1 MLRKM
6 LLLLLA
12 VLPLQ
17 AYDVVYTKKKEK
29 IEGTIIQEND
39 QEVRISPY
47 FTGFEKVTYEVR
59 TIPRNEVLKIEKVE
73 DKLQV
78 AWARMAALAADDV
91 AGRLE
96 LAKWC
101 AENKLD
107 VEKVAMVASILA
119 VQADHAEARALL
131 SEKELKALEKD
142 DPRIHLALGERIRAY
157 LAIPDRGS
165 RKAEYAAMKKDLGV
179 KEPDVYFERMAR
191 SAPQPKGLREDIKL
205 TLLSNKQSGVYTVFV
220 PERYDPTRPWPLV
233 VGLHGG
239 GADGADGKG
248 VIGSGKEF
256 MGFIQG
262 QCEKHGFIAV
272 CPTARAAPWRA
283 AENDAWFLTVIRE
296 VQMLYNVDLNRV
308 YLIGHSMGG
317 FGTWHFGPLYCEQ
330 FAVIAPASGGGN
342 NSHKKLATCHTAV
355 YVYHSDDDPRCSVD
369 DSRDAARTLKKTVG
383 SDFIYTELPGRQHDF
398 PAEVIQDMFALFEAR
413 RLWVP
418 AGAKNARPGREPRS
432 SFLEKLTPEE
442 QVAFPFPD
450 EADDSAPGKAE
461 IRKLIED
468 LVRGGGGGEKAAQR
482 LGELKDPSS
491 VAALGKVLTTP
502 DLASDDARGYAAWAL
517 GEIGNASGSRFL
529 LAGLKDK
536 AQVVRARSFE
546 ALGKL
551 ADAKSVPYVIQGLKD
566 LAKRFEEKTQ
576 GKSTMDLTDWEAL
589 MTDLAIYA
597 RATARFK
604 DARTVPEMHQTLVKK
619 MILAGVEV
627 VYDKIG
633 DAGPART
640 RRLAAEAL
648 IEAFEAIGD
657 PKGAAALKELAA
669 GLPEDAD
676 QAEKARLAAE
686 KLEP

>member
-1 MLRKM
+1 MPRRL

-12 VLPLQ
+12 ALPLQ

-29 IEGTIIQEND
+29 LEGTILEQND

-47 FTGFEKVTYEVR
+47 FTKFPKVTYEVR
-59 TIPRNEVLKIEKVE
+59 TIPRNEILKIEKVE

-78 AWARMAALAADDV
+78 AWSRMAALAADDV

-107 VEKVAMVASILA
+107 VEKVAVVASILA
-119 VQADHAEARALL
+119 VHADHAEARALL
-131 SEKELKALEKD
+131 SEKELQALEKD
-142 DPRIHLALGERIRAY
+142 DLRINRALGERVRAY
-157 LAIPDRGS
+157 LAIPDRES
-165 RKAEYAAMKKDLGV
+165 RKAEYAALKKDLGV
-179 KEPDVYFERMAR
+179 KEPDVYFERMTR
-191 SAPQPKGLREDIKL
+191 SALQPKGLREDVKL
-205 TLLSNKQSGVYTVFV
+205 TLLSNKLSGVYTVFV
-220 PERYDPTRPWPLV
+220 PERYDPTRAWPLV

-248 VIGSGKEF
+248 VVGSGKEF

-262 QCEKHGFIAV
+262 QCAKRGFIAV

-283 AENDAWFLTVIRE
+283 AENDDWFLTVIRE

-317 FGTWHFGPLYCEQ
+317 FGTWHFGPMHCEQ

-342 NSHKKLATCHTAV
+342 NGHKKLATCRTAV

-369 DSRDAARTLKKTVG
+369 DSRDAARALKKTAG

-398 PAEVIQDMFALFEAR
+398 PAEVIQDMFDLFEAR

-450 EADDSAPGKAE
+450 VADDSAPGKAE
-461 IRKLIED
+461 IRKLLEG

-491 VAALGKVLTTP
+491 VGPLGKVLTTP
-502 DLASDDARGYAAWAL
+502 DLADDARAYAAWAL
-517 GEIGNASGSRFL
+517 GEIGNAGAGRFL

-536 AQVVRARSFE
+536 AQVVRMRSFE
-546 ALGKL
+546 AIGKL

-576 GKSTMDLTDWEAL
+576 GKAMDLTDWESL
-589 MTDLAIYA
+589 MTDLAVYA

-604 DARTVPEMHQTLVKK
+604 DARTVPELHQTLVKR
-619 MILAGVEV
+619 MILAGIAVQ
-627 VYDKIG
+627 YDKIG

-640 RRLAAEAL
+640 RRLAADAL

-657 PKGAAALKELAA
+657 PKGAAVLRELAA